1 MQTAIDLLVV
11 TVLAVGG
18 LFMPQVATVLLL
30 ALIYLRLTEIARRPR
45 V

>member
-11 TVLAVGG
+11 TVLAVSG